1 MQIITIVNI
10 QGDRQVSSTEVINVF
25 REQIDIEKKTLE
37 KLVKLE
43 EAANETTVRLAFM
56 DLRLD
61 TWKHIKF
68 LEGMIEVLTTTPC
81 DEWSAKVGRY
91 AGRVKLDRELR
102 SLADDENQM
111 VLLLGKALGEIND
124 PIAQLLVEHMQDEEK
139 SHHVGLTKLIRLIKQ
154 SPLQSKKGIKGTD
167 IVCDPE

>member
-1 MQIITIVNI
+1 M
-10 QGDRQVSSTEVINVF
+10 SSNEVINIF
-25 REQIDIEKKTLE
+25 RQQIDVEKKTLE

-43 EAANETTVRLAFM
+43 EAANETAVRLSFM

-91 AGRVKLDRELR
+91 AGRVKLDRQLKV
-102 SLADDENQM
+102 LVDDENQM
-111 VLLLGKALGEIND
+111 VLLLEKALKKVDD
-124 PIAQLLVEHMQDEEK
+124 PIAQLLIEHMRDEEE
-139 SHHVGLTKLIRLIKQ
+139 SHHSDLTKLISLIKQ
-154 SPLQSKKGIKGTD
+154 SPLQPKKGIKGTD
-167 IVCDPE
+167 IVCDSE